1 MIGGLLVTLLVKSSP
16 YSLSS
21 FLMLAVLYL
30 PFIAMFRVSV
40 DEYRQGLNVFQR
52 LMALLAVAGLLQMAV
67 QFVAKPEWMFPLD
80 MFLPE
85 QLFISQF
92 NLRIPITDSLP
103 YLKGNGL
110 VFLEPSHF
118 SQFLAFSILIELAYF
133 RRLPRLALL
142 GLAYLTSFSGTG
154 AILLFI
160 VATPLIVRRRQYLML
175 PFLAS
180 GIVLLPW
187 LHDIFPFSL
196 FMARI
201 DEFANPLGSG
211 SCDRSSAAS
220 FHFIFTRCWHTRP
233 TDCYRS
239 RTWRS
244 FCFSAAS

>member
-1 MIGGLLVTLLVKSSP
+1 
-16 YSLSS
+16 
-21 FLMLAVLYL
+21 
-30 PFIAMFRVSV
+30 
-40 DEYRQGLNVFQR
+40 
-52 LMALLAVAGLLQMAV
+52 MALLAVAGLLQMAV

-154 AILLFI
+154 AILLLI
-160 VATPLIVRRRQYLML
+160 VATPLMVRRRQYLML

-211 SCDRSSAAS
+211 SMRFLAHTGSPGTSCSAIQLRCCSVWAGQCRSHEGARST
-220 FHFIFTRCWHTRP
+220 TRCSIRP
-233 TDCYRS
+233 GS
-239 RTWRS
+239 S
-244 FCFSAAS
+244 SLLSSV